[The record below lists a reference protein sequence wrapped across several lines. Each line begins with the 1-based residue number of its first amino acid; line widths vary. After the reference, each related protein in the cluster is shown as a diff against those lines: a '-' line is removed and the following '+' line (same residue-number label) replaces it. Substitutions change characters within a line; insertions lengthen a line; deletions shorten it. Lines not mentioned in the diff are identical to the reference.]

1 MEKTDIDPFIRG
13 VVDNSFE
20 VSKDLVRKGEEVCPQ
35 IFLLAR
41 EHGGHAV
48 LPLIGIEQFFESKE
62 LKKFL
67 RPMIKN
73 VWAKIALEK
82 PWLVLTAVV
91 MISDAWVESVAIQ
104 EWEKMGRKRK
114 APFEAKPGMAEALL
128 VQVSLKDKEIAYQ
141 WPYVRGDGEVVFI
154 AEPITMTYTEGPRAL
169 LMGLWPL

>member
-1 MEKTDIDPFIRG
+1 MDKIDIDPFIQG
-13 VVDNSFE
+13 VVDNSFK
-20 VSKDLVRKGEEVCPQ
+20 VSKDLVRKGEAVSPQ
-35 IFLLAR
+35 VFLLAR
-41 EHGGHAV
+41 EHGSHAV
-48 LPLIGIEQFFESKE
+48 LPLIGVEQFFESKE
-62 LKKFL
+62 MKRFL

-91 MISDAWVESVAIQ
+91 MISDAWVESIPIL

-114 APFEAKPGMAEALL
+114 APFVEKPGMAEALL

-141 WPYVRGDGEVVFI
+141 WPYVRGEREVVFMGESM
-154 AEPITMTYTEGPRAL
+154 AMMYTEGPKAL